1 MNWISLS
8 TTSAF
13 KGIQSAQGFCVI
25 FKHSTRCSV
34 SSMAKR
40 SFEYSW
46 NELANNTID
55 VPCYYLD
62 LIAHR
67 ELSNLV
73 AETYQ
78 VEHQSPQILLIRD
91 NICVLDRSHEAISA
105 EEILDLIKK

>member
-8 TTSAF
+8 TPSVLM
-13 KGIQSAQGFCVI
+13 GIQSAQGFCVI

-46 NELANNTID
+46 NELASSVAD

-62 LIAHR
+62 IIANR
-67 ELSNLV
+67 ALSNLV

-78 VEHQSPQILLIRD
+78 IEHQSPQILLIKN
-91 NICVLDRSHEAISA
+91 NICVLHRSHGAISA
-105 EEILDLIKK
+105 EEILELVKK